1 MTRIAAANRPTDAD
15 DNPRAVIGG
24 NRPPIEEQIVIDLGE
39 ALDGDGLAK
48 RIADLLASYERAP
61 AKIASAE
68 IAGRYADM
76 IKQMSA
82 AGKAVEAER
91 EKLNRPLLNAQR
103 ALKGRADA
111 VTAPLKDAEIGARA
125 RVKSFDDEQAEIER
139 KRIAEERRKAEIER
153 QRLQAIADEDARQE
167 RLRLQ
172 AIADE
177 AARKERLQ
185 LQAIEDARAAAEKRA
200 AAVVVVEAEAVE
212 VQAVVV
218 EVAAPK
224 AETGPVAQGDFGAKV
239 NRVTTWHHEILSV
252 RQLPDAILKHAKV
265 IEALD
270 KVIAAQVR
278 GGTRE
283 MKGVRIFSETGIAI
297 R

>member
-1 MTRIAAANRPTDAD
+1 MGVVQRVRPEAVEPA

-24 NRPPIEEQIVIDLGE
+24 NRPPIEEQVVIDLTE
-39 ALDGDGLAK
+39 ALDGAGLTK
-48 RIADLLASYERAP
+48 RIADLLASAGRAP
-61 AKIASAE
+61 EITSPE

-91 EKLNRPLLNAQR
+91 EKINRPILTAQR

-111 VTAPLKDAEIGARA
+111 IVAPLADAERAARGKIN
-125 RVKSFDDEQAEIER
+125 VFDAAEREKER
-139 KRIAEERRKAEIER
+139 KRQQEAWERAEA
-153 QRLQAIADEDARQE
+153 E

-172 AIADE
+172 AI
-177 AARKERLQ
+177 
-185 LQAIEDARAAAEKRA
+185 EDAKAAAEKREA
-200 AAVVVVEAEAVE
+200 APVIVEPEPVVEA
-212 VQAVVV
+212 
-218 EVAAPK
+218 AP
-224 AETGPVAQGDFGAKV
+224 APVQGDFGAKV
-239 NRVTTWHHEILSV
+239 VRTTNWKHEIISV

-265 IEALD
+265 VEAID

-283 MKGVRIFSETGIAI
+283 MKGCRIYPETGTSI